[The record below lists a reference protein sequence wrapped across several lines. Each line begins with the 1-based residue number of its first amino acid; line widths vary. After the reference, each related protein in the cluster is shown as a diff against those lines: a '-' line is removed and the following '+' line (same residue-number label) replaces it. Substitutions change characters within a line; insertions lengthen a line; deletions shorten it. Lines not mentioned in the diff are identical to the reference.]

1 MIFNYPSLNAIL
13 VNRMTKDKEETN
25 DTSQEYTKDLKQ
37 AIIEYSET
45 FDKNKKY
52 VFSKE
57 RYIDHTGESPEWVI
71 RCDEMEVI
79 VDTEKEGLI
88 MIDGYEKYVLPIWC
102 EEVIY

>member
-1 MIFNYPSLNAIL
+1 MIFNYPSLNAML
-13 VNRMTKDKEETN
+13 VNRMTKDKEETK
-25 DTSQEYTKDLKQ
+25 DKSQEYTKDLQ
-37 AIIEYSET
+37 QPIIEFSET
-45 FDKNKKY
+45 FDKSKKY
-52 VFSKE
+52 IFSKE
-57 RYIDHTGESPEWVI
+57 RYVDYTGESPEWVI

>member
-1 MIFNYPSLNAIL
+1 MIFNYPSLNAML

-25 DTSQEYTKDLKQ
+25 DASQEYTKDLKQ
-37 AIIEYSET
+37 AIIEHSET

-57 RYIDHTGESPEWVI
+57 RYTDHTGESSDWSI
-71 RCDEMEVI
+71 RCDGMEVM

-102 EEVIY
+102 KEVMD

>member
-1 MIFNYPSLNAIL
+1 MIFNYPLLNTRL

-57 RYIDHTGESPEWVI
+57 RYTDHTGESPDWSI
-71 RCDEMEVI
+71 ICDGMEVI
-79 VDTEKEGLI
+79 VETEEEGII

-102 EEVIY
+102 EEVK